1 MSPAM
6 SGAVLRSEWTKART
20 VRSTPWLLLATF
32 VVTVGS
38 NVAFALAVRGSF
50 DRMPP
55 QEQRNFD
62 PVYSGF
68 TGLGF
73 GQIIL
78 LAFGVLLVTG
88 EYTSGTIRASLAAVP
103 QRGVFYLAKWLSGT
117 LAAFAVSA
125 VTVFPSFFLAQSAL
139 GPHGTTITDDGV
151 LRATVGGCLYMTLVC
166 SFAMGA
172 AAILRSSVSSL
183 IIMIPLFFFISPM
196 LNNVSALQPVAQFL
210 PDQAGTRMIEVV
222 PDGESVLGPGT
233 GLLVL
238 LAWNAATLLGG
249 YLVLRQ
255 RDA

>member
-38 NVAFALAVRGSF
+38 NVAFSFAVRDSF

-55 QEQRNFD
+55 QDQRNFD

-73 GQIIL
+73 GQITL

-103 QRGVFYLAKWLSGT
+103 QRGAFYLAKWLSGT

-125 VTVFPSFFLAQSAL
+125 VTVFLSFFLAQSAL
-139 GPHGTTITDDGV
+139 GPHGTTITGDGV

-166 SFAMGA
+166 SFAMGV

-183 IIMIPLFFFISPM
+183 VIMIPLFFFVSPM
-196 LNNVSALQPVAQFL
+196 LNNISALQPVAQFL

-222 PDGESVLGPGT
+222 PNGESVLGPGT
-233 GLLVL
+233 GLLVM
-238 LAWNAATLLGG
+238 LAWNVATLLGG